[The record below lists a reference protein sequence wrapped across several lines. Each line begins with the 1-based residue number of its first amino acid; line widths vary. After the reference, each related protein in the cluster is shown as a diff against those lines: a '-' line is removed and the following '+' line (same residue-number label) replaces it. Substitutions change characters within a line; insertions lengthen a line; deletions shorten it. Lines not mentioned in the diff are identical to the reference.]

1 MYLFLDVLDSS
12 VYRGFR
18 HAKAQRDFNSGVI
31 LHPQVEYRQFVRGK
45 VARPPEPL
53 ALQLGKLRADV
64 HLRTFPVLE
73 TFLTFSSRS
82 ARLTSIPLDFPSRL
96 RCATILAIQNVTS
109 DIPLDKIGVSV
120 PLSAVHHVAV
130 KL

>member
-1 MYLFLDVLDSS
+1 MYLFLDVFDSA

-18 HAKAQRDFNSGVI
+18 HAKAQRDFNSGVVLNPKI
-31 LHPQVEYRQFVRGK
+31 EYLHLLRGK
-45 VARPPEPL
+45 ITGHSEPF
-53 ALQLGKLRADV
+53 ALQFGKLLSDI